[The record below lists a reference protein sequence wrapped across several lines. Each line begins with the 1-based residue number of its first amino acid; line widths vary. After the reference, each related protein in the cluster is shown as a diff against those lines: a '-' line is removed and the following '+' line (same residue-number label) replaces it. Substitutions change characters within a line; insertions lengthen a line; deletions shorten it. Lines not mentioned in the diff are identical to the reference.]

1 MTRTCNL
8 TMRAVIL
15 LVAAGLLTAA
25 SGTGA
30 LSNEGNCRRLEGLSR
45 QYAGVQLTGS
55 QQQLKRK
62 MVAWYNGNCVRMRRA
77 DAWR

>member
-1 MTRTCNL
+1 MMTRTCKL

-15 LVAAGLLTAA
+15 VVAAGLLTAA

-30 LSNEGNCRRLEGLSR
+30 LSNEGNCRRLEDLSR

-55 QQQLKRK
+55 QQHMKR
-62 MVAWYNGNCVRMRRA
+62 
-77 DAWR
+77 